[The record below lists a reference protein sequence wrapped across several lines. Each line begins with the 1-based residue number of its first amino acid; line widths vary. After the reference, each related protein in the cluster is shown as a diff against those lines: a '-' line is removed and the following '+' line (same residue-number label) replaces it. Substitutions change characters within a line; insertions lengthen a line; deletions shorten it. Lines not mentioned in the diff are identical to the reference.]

1 MKKQRVPM
9 FVRVEKELK
18 TRLEIET
25 KRQKTSL
32 ARLIDAILRQYLEED
47 KDGQDTITAR
57 KT

>member
-32 ARLIDAILRQYLEED
+32 ARLIDTILRQYLEED